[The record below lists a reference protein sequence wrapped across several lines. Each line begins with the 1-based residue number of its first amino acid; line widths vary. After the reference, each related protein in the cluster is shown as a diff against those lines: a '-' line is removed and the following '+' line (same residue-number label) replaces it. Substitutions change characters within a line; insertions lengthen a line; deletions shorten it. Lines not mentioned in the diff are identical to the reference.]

1 MFYSDP
7 MGCCYLYLCAC
18 LFLLSPF
25 KTLHCWIVQEEIYSK
40 QLEGILCQPQLIN
53 MSCGM
58 TRGEDC
64 CSGAQ
69 REHSCPYFQD
79 WDRVGSQ
86 YLPQQSDDSSPAHS
100 LGYLKCK
107 GSISAQKH
115 LEMLIH
121 FCSETCF
128 VWQTNVEHQK
138 SVSKAWDEQGTFF
151 VSAEERE
158 VSEFSVQALQ
168 VCFARSQLKFFSGF
182 VLFFNKGYNFS
193 TLKPQNQ
200 DLGSKS
206 VFEIQ

>member
-1 MFYSDP
+1 MLVYFYFH
-7 MGCCYLYLCAC
+7 CLKLCASG
-18 LFLLSPF
+18 LSKRKSLQNNWREF
-25 KTLHCWIVQEEIYSK
+25 FVI
-40 QLEGILCQPQLIN
+40 LIN

-79 WDRVGSQ
+79 WHRVGSQ
-86 YLPQQSDDSSPAHS
+86 YLPQQNDDSSPARS

-115 LEMLIH
+115 LEMLIY

-128 VWQTNVEHQK
+128 LWQTNVEHQK
-138 SVSKAWDEQGTFF
+138 SLSKAWDEQGTFS

-168 VCFARSQLKFFSGF
+168 IRFARSQLKFFL
-182 VLFFNKGYNFS
+182 VLFYFLTKDIIFP
-193 TLKPQNQ
+193 L
-200 DLGSKS
+200 
-206 VFEIQ
+206 